1 MGYEWTKTKTG
12 KKWLF
17 SKKEGRWH
25 DCPLTSKN
33 KNKSEDNL
41 SLLGKFNKDDY
52 DFCDLCSGFYFKE
65 SVFINYPQ
73 LVGIHQTIQEH
84 KNMWHPNGEILD
96 FIDFMVITEKEK
108 EKKRLEWDVPKRTKP
123 YNKLG
128 IFVK

>member
-73 LVGIHQTIQEH
+73 LVGIHQTIDR
-84 KNMWHPNGEILD
+84 KS
-96 FIDFMVITEKEK
+96 T
-108 EKKRLEWDVPKRTKP
+108 RLNSSHESISRMPSSA
-123 YNKLG
+123 
-128 IFVK
+128 